1 MNSYRFLCSKIKL
14 LRKLLILPAIIFI
27 LGHSFTT
34 YGQQT
39 SVDGDENLPLK
50 LTHAEPLYIDLIRD
64 LGARKGEKEWNIG
77 AGVSDNLDFDS
88 YEFLVEYEWAV
99 ADRLGLEIEVPVTIF
114 SRNSLNKGAIARPED
129 RIESLKL
136 AGQWTFMV
144 SEKLQTSL
152 ALGTITE
159 LELVDLNSLSFKNL
173 SQGVIVNPF
182 FVAAT
187 RLTSSWHALLYTG
200 PRFFNGWN
208 GHENYTAYEINSNLH
223 YMIPNTSNFIG
234 LEVNQLVENGNLKT
248 VLRPQMRV
256 EIKDSLKIGIV
267 PGISLNRDKERF
279 SSFVRLIYEPKH

>member
-1 MNSYRFLCSKIKL
+1 MKFTSTSCIYV
-14 LRKLLILPAIIFI
+14 LLILLYPVAMTAQES
-27 LGHSFTT
+27 GNRSEE
-34 YGQQT
+34 
-39 SVDGDENLPLK
+39 DLPLK
-50 LTHAEPLYIDLIRD
+50 LEHAEPLYIDLIRD

-77 AGVSDNLDFDS
+77 AGISDNLDFDS

-114 SRNSLNKGAIARPED
+114 SRNSLNRGRFTRPND

-136 AGQWTFMV
+136 AGQYTFLV
-144 SEKLQTSL
+144 SDKLQTSL
-152 ALGTITE
+152 AVGNIAE
-159 LELVDLNSLSFKNL
+159 IELVDLNSLSFNNL
-173 SQGVIVNPF
+173 TQGLVLNPF

-200 PRFFNGWN
+200 PRFFTGWN
-208 GHENYTAYEINSNLH
+208 GHENSFAYEINSNLH

-234 LEVNQLVENGNLKT
+234 LEVNQLIEDGQIKT

-267 PGISLNRDKERF
+267 PGISLNRDEERF
-279 SSFVRLIYEPKH
+279 SSFKRLIYEPEH

>member
-1 MNSYRFLCSKIKL
+1 MN
-14 LRKLLILPAIIFI
+14 
-27 LGHSFTT
+27 
-34 YGQQT
+34 
-39 SVDGDENLPLK
+39 
-50 LTHAEPLYIDLIRD
+50 HAEPLYIDLIRD

-99 ADRLGLEIEVPVTIF
+99 ADRLGLEIEVPVTVF
-114 SRNSLNKGAIARPED
+114 SRNSLNTGTIRRPED

-136 AGQWTFMV
+136 AGQWTFLV

-152 ALGTITE
+152 AVGTITE
-159 LELVDLNSLSFKNL
+159 LELVDLNSLSFNNL

-182 FVAAT
+182 LVAAT

-234 LEVNQLVENGNLKT
+234 VEVNQLVENGNLKT
-248 VLRPQMRV
+248 VIRPQMRV

-267 PGISLNRDKERF
+267 PGISLNRDEERF